1 MQKQR
6 PRDPKEDD
14 DDTEERER
22 PRLKIGGRREERRL
36 LKAVLTFTTFRK
48 REMRM
53 VKKRTFDDAL
63 ARKETTES
71 TVFVFA
77 SIFCERC
84 RLMNT
89 TTLKN
94 SVLWRTIRRRSR
106 GAALRAVERTATVV
120 SPKYVDRIDRCNN
133 NNKERK
139 KRFNIKSSLRC
150 SHALWSW

>member
-1 MQKQR
+1 MEEGALIFRVYTHRRRRDDAVQKQR

-77 SIFCERC
+77 SIYERC

-89 TTLKN
+89 TTLYKILFCG
-94 SVLWRTIRRRSR
+94 VPYGVALGAPRRARSKGPR
-106 GAALRAVERTATVV
+106 DRRL
-120 SPKYVDRIDRCNN
+120 PKVRR
-133 NNKERK
+133 
-139 KRFNIKSSLRC
+139 
-150 SHALWSW
+150 